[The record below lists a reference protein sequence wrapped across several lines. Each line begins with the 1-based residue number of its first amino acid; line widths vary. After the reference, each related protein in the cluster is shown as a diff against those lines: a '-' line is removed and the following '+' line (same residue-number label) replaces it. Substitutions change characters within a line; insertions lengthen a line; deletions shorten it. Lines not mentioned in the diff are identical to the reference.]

1 MKMIKYITA
10 AVCAVVV
17 IIGSL
22 SSCTEGIDI
31 QQGYGFSVVTLPVPK
46 RLEVGET
53 AEIRCTLV
61 REGIYDGARYFM
73 RYFQPDGRG
82 ELRLQDG
89 TVFSPNDLYDVP
101 GDEFRLYYTSA
112 SDDNQ
117 VIDIYFLDNFGTTF
131 NLSFTFSNEHE

>member
-1 MKMIKYITA
+1 MKRIKYIVA
-10 AVCAVVV
+10 ALCVIV
-17 IIGSL
+17 IIGAL
-22 SSCTEGIDI
+22 SSCSEGLDV

-46 RLEVGET
+46 RLAVGET
-53 AEIRCTLV
+53 AEIRCSLV

-89 TVFSPNDLYDVP
+89 TPLTPNDLYDVP

-117 VIDIYFLDNFGTTF
+117 VIDIYFQDNFGATF
-131 NLSFTFSNEHE
+131 NLSFTFSNERE